1 MITFLDTLQTAKRL
15 MEAGFDEPQAEALT
29 GVLRDAQEAEQGQLA
44 TKTDVAALDAK
55 IERVAAELDA
65 KIERVASD
73 LDAKIERVAA
83 ELDAKIERVASDLDT
98 KIERVA
104 SDLDAKIERVA
115 AELDAK
121 IERVA
126 AELRAQF
133 ALIRSEMEVLRRDL
147 TIRLGSMIVVAT
159 GVLLAAKFFG

>member
-1 MITFLDTLQTAKRL
+1 MITSLDTLETAKRL
-15 MEAGFDEPQAEALT
+15 KEARFNEPQAEALS
-29 GVLRDAQEAEQGQLA
+29 GLLRDVHEAEQGQIA
-44 TKTDVAALDAK
+44 TKADLGALDGRIERGVAALEAKIGRVAAELDAK

-65 KIERVASD
+65 KIERV
-73 LDAKIERVAA
+73 VA
-83 ELDAKIERVASDLDT
+83 E
-98 KIERVA
+98 
-104 SDLDAKIERVA
+104 LDAKIERVA

-126 AELRAQF
+126 AELRAEF

-147 TIRLGSMIVVAT
+147 TIRLGSMIVVVT

>member
-15 MEAGFDEPQAEALT
+15 REAGFDEPQAEALT

-44 TKTDVAALDAK
+44 TKADVAA
-55 IERVAAELDA
+55 
-65 KIERVASD
+65 

-126 AELRAQF
+126 AEFNAKIERVAAELRAEF